1 MHQLCAELCIFANSF
16 NENVS
21 SMKRYFAILFFVFC
35 LTVIPVF
42 SQVQL
47 SDSAKISLMTTSP
60 WDGAVYAVYGHTA
73 MWVKDDSTGIDAV
86 FNYGYF
92 DQSRPNFL
100 YHFVRG
106 ETDYILGVVPIDH
119 FLQEYREKG
128 VEVIEQELNLTQKEK
143 QNLWEALYI
152 NALPENRE
160 YRYNF
165 LFDNCV
171 TRPRDLTEKYVEGL
185 IKYPDD
191 TKVQTFRDLIHEC
204 VNAFPWMKFGI
215 DLVIGSD
222 ADKPITLREKMFLPV
237 YLQDALE
244 ESTIVKSDTLA
255 YPAVKSTHVVLPLVN
270 ETNDKS
276 EWRLFSPI
284 IIAFAV
290 LLLTLFVS
298 IKQIITLNHTNLPKI
313 YDTVLFGIIGIGGL
327 IIFFLMFFSEHPV
340 TNPNWNFA
348 WMNIFALIAA
358 ALFWVKSARNIVY
371 IYHFINFAV
380 LIVFL
385 LSWWFIP
392 QKMPVASIVFSLG
405 LLLRSGTNLV
415 MMRRTRL
422 KRKKFTSSSYMKAGW
437 GN

>member
-1 MHQLCAELCIFANSF
+1 M
-16 NENVS
+16 
-21 SMKRYFAILFFVFC
+21 
-35 LTVIPVF
+35 
-42 SQVQL
+42 
-47 SDSAKISLMTTSP
+47 
-60 WDGAVYAVYGHTA
+60 
-73 MWVKDDSTGIDAV
+73 
-86 FNYGYF
+86 
-92 DQSRPNFL
+92 
-100 YHFVRG
+100 
-106 ETDYILGVVPIDH
+106 
-119 FLQEYREKG
+119 
-128 VEVIEQELNLTQKEK
+128 
-143 QNLWEALYI
+143 
-152 NALPENRE
+152 
-160 YRYNF
+160 
-165 LFDNCV
+165 

-222 ADKPITLREKMFLPV
+222 ADKPITLRKKMFLPV
-237 YLQDALE
+237 YLQDALK

-270 ETNDKS
+270 ETNNKS
-276 EWRLFSPI
+276 EWSFFSPI

-392 QKMPVASIVFSLG
+392 QKMPVASIVFSLS